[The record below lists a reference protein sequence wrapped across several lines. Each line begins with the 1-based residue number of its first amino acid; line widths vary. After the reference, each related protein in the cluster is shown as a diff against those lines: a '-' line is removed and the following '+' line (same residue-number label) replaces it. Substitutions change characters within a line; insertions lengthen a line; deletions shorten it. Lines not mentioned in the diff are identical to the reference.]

1 VEGKSRAKLL
11 VVLLTL
17 VCAAAVGGV
26 VWYRSRPLQLD
37 AQIRKLP
44 VQDAVL
50 LHIDFAA
57 LRAAGILQLFAGT
70 KATED
75 PDYRKFVV
83 DTGFDYQQD
92 LNGAT
97 VSFAPSGNYMLVSGN
112 FEWKKLRQY
121 AEAHGGECYASTC
134 GMPGSTA
141 ERSISFQ
148 PVQSGL
154 MGLAVSP
161 NPKGIWEITN
171 ARPGP
176 APEYPNAPIWV
187 AVSGSGLKSER
198 QFPSGTRMFAH
209 AMDQAEYATL
219 ALAPEGDK
227 LSANLNLR
235 CRSAADATQIA
246 AELNRVTGLLRDM
259 IAREN
264 QKPNPAD
271 LSGVLTSGAF
281 RADGVRVFGY
291 WPIQRSFL
299 ENILNGGV
307 S

>member
-1 VEGKSRAKLL
+1 MEGKSRAQLL
-11 VVLLTL
+11 VLLLTL
-17 VCAAAVGGV
+17 LCAGAVGGV
-26 VWYRSRPLQLD
+26 IWYRSRRLQLD
-37 AQIRKLP
+37 AQILRLP

-50 LHIDFAA
+50 LHVNFAA
-57 LRAAGILQLFAGT
+57 LRSAGILQMFAGS

-75 PDYRKFVV
+75 PDYRKFIT

-92 LNGAT
+92 LDEAT
-97 VSFAPSGNYMLVSGN
+97 VAFAPKGNYMLVSGK

-121 AEAHGGECYASTC
+121 AEGHGGDCYASTC
-134 GMPGSTA
+134 QMPGSTP
-141 ERSISFQ
+141 ERRISFV

-161 NPKGIWEITN
+161 NPNAIYEISN
-171 ARPGP
+171 PHPGP
-176 APEYPNAPIWV
+176 APEHPNAPIWV
-187 AVSGSGLKSER
+187 AVSGSGLSSKREL
-198 QFPSGTRMFAH
+198 PSGTRMFAH

-227 LSANLNLR
+227 LSAKLNLR
-235 CRSAADATQIA
+235 CRSASDASQIA
-246 AELNRVTGLLRDM
+246 AELNRITGMLRDM
-259 IAREN
+259 IAREH
-264 QKPNPAD
+264 QAPNASD

-281 RADGVRVFGY
+281 RAEGVRVFGY

-299 ENILNGGV
+299 ENILNGV